1 MRAWSSWSRTLVLL
15 GALDLAPASAVAEPS
30 SAPDDSTVG
39 RVAPAR
45 PAGGDAPPRVTG
57 LFGNTRLGGYIEG
70 GWTMER
76 EAGVM
81 TESGFEL
88 TRMALVLAT
97 NLHQRVQVTT
107 EVEIEDGGEEI
118 ELELA
123 QADFA
128 FRRGLGFRAG
138 VLLVPLG
145 KFNLAHDGPRTE
157 LPQRPVVATG
167 LLGSALSQP
176 GLGAMG
182 EFAVGTA
189 GRLSYQGYSVTGYG
203 SGVLSSDGTRLP
215 AGQKNFEDENNSPA
229 WVGLIE
235 CSPGP
240 GHSVALSGYTGA
252 YNVHRVEG
260 VDVDERRDVRV
271 VVGDLDTHV
280 GPLRLTA
287 EGALVDVD
295 IPGSLSGIYASR
307 QSGAYMELSLR
318 FLDGWLGQGSRWTAV
333 TRFEGVDFDRDLPG
347 DSTRSLT
354 FGINLRP
361 IEESCVKLAFTRGET
376 RDRFNNQTPT
386 ATVALGVATYF

>member
-1 MRAWSSWSRTLVLL
+1 
-15 GALDLAPASAVAEPS
+15 
-30 SAPDDSTVG
+30 
-39 RVAPAR
+39 
-45 PAGGDAPPRVTG
+45 VTG
-57 LFGNTRLGGYIEG
+57 LFANTRLGGYIEG
-70 GWTMER
+70 RWAMER
-76 EAGVM
+76 EAGAL

-157 LPQRPVVATG
+157 LPQRPVVATD

-176 GLGAMG
+176 GLGVTG
-182 EFAVGTA
+182 EFLVGAA
-189 GRLSYQGYSVTGYG
+189 GRLGYQGYSVTGYG
-203 SGVLSSDGTRLP
+203 SGILSSDGTRLP

-260 VDVDERRDVRV
+260 LDVDERRDVRV

-280 GPLRLTA
+280 RPLALHRGGRARGRGHPREPQRDLRQPAERRLHGA
-287 EGALVDVD
+287 EPAL
-295 IPGSLSGIYASR
+295 P
-307 QSGAYMELSLR
+307 
-318 FLDGWLGQGSRWTAV
+318 GWLAREGFAV
-333 TRFEGVDFDRDLPG
+333 DRRHPV
-347 DSTRSLT
+347 RRRR
-354 FGINLRP
+354 LRP
-361 IEESCVKLAFTRGET
+361 RSPR
-376 RDRFNNQTPT
+376 
-386 ATVALGVATYF
+386 

>member
-1 MRAWSSWSRTLVLL
+1 MKSWSSWPRTLVLL
-15 GALDLAPASAVAEPS
+15 GALDLAPAPAVAEPS
-30 SAPDDSTVG
+30 SAPGDSTLG

-45 PAGGDAPPRVTG
+45 PVGGDGPARTG
-57 LFGNTRLGGYIEG
+57 LFADTRLGGYIEG
-70 GWTMER
+70 GWVMER
-76 EAGVM
+76 EAGLM
-81 TESGFEL
+81 TESGFQL

-157 LPQRPVVATG
+157 LPQRPAVATN
-167 LLGSALSQP
+167 LLGTALSMP
-176 GLGAMG
+176 GLGVMG
-182 EFAVGTA
+182 EVPVGTS
-189 GRLSYQGYSVTGYG
+189 GTLSYQGYSVTGYG
-203 SGVLSSDGTRLP
+203 SGILSSDGTRLP
-215 AGQKNFEDENNSPA
+215 AGQKNFEDANNSPA
-229 WVGLIE
+229 WVGLLDW
-235 CSPGP
+235 SPGP
-240 GHSVALSGYTGA
+240 GHGVAVSGYTGA

-260 VDVDERRDVRV
+260 VAVDERRNVNA

-280 GPLRLTA
+280 GALRFTA

-295 IPGSLSGIYASR
+295 IPGSLGGIYARR
-307 QSGAYMELSLR
+307 QSGAYMELSWR
-318 FLDGWLGQGSRWTAV
+318 FLAGWLGPGSRWTVV
-333 TRFEGVDFDRDLPG
+333 TRFDGVDFDRDLPG
-347 DSTRSLT
+347 DSIRGLT

-361 IEESCVKLAFTRGET
+361 IEESCVKFAFTRGET

-386 ATVALGVATYF
+386 ATISLGIATYF